1 MEMDLVKNAYE
12 VFVELS
18 TLKMLLLIYDKECK
32 KACKRDYSTLKLTI
46 NHLKNKIDEID
57 YLIEKYCNDEKID
70 DIEILI
76 EEIL

>member
-1 MEMDLVKNAYE
+1 MKLVKLTYE
-12 VFVELS
+12 AFVELS
-18 TLKMLLLIYDKECK
+18 TLKMILLLYAQECK
-32 KACKRDYSTLKLTI
+32 KECKRDYSTLKLTI

-76 EEIL
+76 EETL